1 MKLRT
6 KRLTICPL
14 GLAHLQSTH
23 EYASDAE
30 NTRYMV
36 YLPNET
42 VEETAEFLARA
53 EEEWVKEEPKFY
65 ECAILYEDKH
75 IGAISLYPDEN
86 RTTAEFGWILHKD
99 YWGRGIATEAA
110 EALLAYA
117 AENMGIHHFIAHCDS
132 ENVGSYRV
140 MENLGMHRTA
150 CYGGRKNKSS
160 AEERLE
166 LLYEIRVN

>member
-42 VEETAEFLARA
+42 VEDTAEFLARA
-53 EEEWVKEEPKFY
+53 EEEWAKEEPKFY
-65 ECAILYEDKH
+65 ECAILYEGKH

-86 RTTAEFGWILHKD
+86 RLLWGAQEQIL
-99 YWGRGIATEAA
+99 
-110 EALLAYA
+110 
-117 AENMGIHHFIAHCDS
+117 
-132 ENVGSYRV
+132 
-140 MENLGMHRTA
+140 
-150 CYGGRKNKSS
+150 GGRAIGTVIRNP
-160 AEERLE
+160 RE
-166 LLYEIRVN
+166 LRWRIG